1 MGLDLASQGSENKDK
16 PTQLRS
22 STMGLSLGA
31 PMGRGGLW
39 LCAYGPQGEATAH
52 LLLSCMLLGKAFE
65 LLQEQGAA
73 RPPCGGHGG
82 QHASQHSLW
91 HTGNVDKYKPPFLA
105 FISSQ
110 PFVLMFTSSILLR
123 VLFTCLTRLCGPPL
137 RAPTQ
142 AGPLLVTR
150 RPSCHPD
157 WGNGSGH

>member
-1 MGLDLASQGSENKDK
+1 MRTGTTPPNSAPAPWVSHWEHQWEGGDCGFVPVGPRVKPQLIFFSAACSWARHSSSCRSKERPGL
-16 PTQLRS
+16 
-22 STMGLSLGA
+22 
-31 PMGRGGLW
+31 
-39 LCAYGPQGEATAH
+39 
-52 LLLSCMLLGKAFE
+52 
-65 LLQEQGAA
+65 
-73 RPPCGGHGG
+73 PCGGHGG

-110 PFVLMFTSSILLR
+110 PFVLMLISSILLR

-137 RAPTQ
+137 RAPTPP
-142 AGPLLVTR
+142 GPLLVTR